1 MFLNQINIYPIKSC
15 RGIQLKSAQ
24 VTPKGFPWDR
34 EFMWVDAQGKFITQ
48 RQYPLLAT
56 IEVKIDG
63 ETLTLSTDN
72 SAITPFSFSPT
83 LEGREITVEVWR
95 DRTIAIDQGNEVS
108 SWLQS
113 ALSLPQNTGIRLV
126 RQSPQHI
133 RAINPQY
140 AKTDSA
146 PVSFADGY
154 PYLLTNTAS
163 LAELNQKITQHHQ
176 DPTQAIPMDRFR
188 ANLVVDT
195 DEAFA
200 EDNWE
205 TIQIGD
211 VIFDVV
217 KPCTRCI
224 ITTTNQFTGVRNPL
238 KEPLRTLATFRQV
251 ANQGIM
257 FGENLIPRNTGILN
271 QGDEVFN

>member
-163 LAELNQKITQHHQ
+163 LEDLNQRIIQHHQ
-176 DPTQAIPMDRFR
+176 DSNQAIPMDRFR

-195 DEAFA
+195 DKAFA

-211 VIFDVV
+211 VIFDVA

-224 ITTTNQFTGVRNPL
+224 ITTTNQFTGVRNSL

-271 QGDEVFN
+271 QGDEVVT